1 MKIRFTNSSLRVRI
15 TPNELERIQNREPL
29 ELVFGLPSAWT
40 ISVLPS
46 QTTVLE
52 TRDGLVVFG
61 LSSDDAALLA
71 EPSREGVYFEANG
84 IRFFIEKDFP
94 CEHPRTMLEES
105 TETFPRK
112 FAGIEIDVGEI
123 QTTRDL
129 HVLLRERLDFP
140 EFYGHN
146 WSAFWDAISGL
157 VEMPSRI
164 KFLNW
169 EKLEQHRSFDA
180 RMLKQCL
187 TELNTPNVR
196 CEIEYA

>member
-15 TPNELERIQNREPL
+15 TPNELERIKNREPL
-29 ELVFGLPSAWT
+29 ELVFGNAWT
-40 ISVLPS
+40 ISVLPAE
-46 QTTVLE
+46 TTVLE
-52 TRDGLVVFG
+52 TRDGVVVLG
-61 LSSDDAALLA
+61 LSSSDAILLA
-71 EPSREGVYFEANG
+71 EPTREGVYFEAGG

-94 CEHPRTMLEES
+94 CEHPRTALEES

-112 FAGIEIDVGEI
+112 HPGIEIDVGEV

-146 WSAFWDAISGL
+146 WSAFWDAINGL
-157 VEMPSRI
+157 VEMPSQI

-169 EKLEQHRSFDA
+169 EALEQHRSFDA

-196 CEIEYA
+196 CEVEYA